1 MAAGM
6 GNGSEHVA
14 PTTSQRLPWSMRTL
28 KWIWIPMVI
37 LPWVPMAIWAQR
49 AVFGGR
55 PRDVPS
61 DVCALVPAD
70 LLARVVPAG
79 KVANVTAQN
88 DGAPTNK
95 AECTVA
101 TDRDQATTTA
111 RATLSISLTRHGDTT
126 LRTSEDHSQ
135 HDFALFKRMRMANES
150 RTRYHVFD
158 LSKLGDS
165 AYLAVEEPTQS
176 QRDEQNSRVEVSVLR
191 NDIELTVRYF
201 ASPTDD
207 ALSSS
212 ATVAVARALM
222 DALK

>member
-1 MAAGM
+1 
-6 GNGSEHVA
+6 
-14 PTTSQRLPWSMRTL
+14 MRTL
-28 KWIWIPMVI
+28 KWIWIPLVI

-49 AVFGGR
+49 SAFAAP
-55 PRDVPS
+55 PRRVPS

-79 KVANVTAQN
+79 KTANVTAEN

-101 TDRDQATTTA
+101 TDRDHATTTA
-111 RATLSISLTRHGDTT
+111 RASLSISLSRHGDGG

-135 HDFALFKRMRMANES
+135 HEFALFKRMRMANES
-150 RTRYHVFD
+150 STRYRVFD

-165 AYLAVEEPTQS
+165 AYLAVEELSQS
-176 QRDEQNSRVEVSVLR
+176 QRDAQNSSVEVSVLR
-191 NDIELTVRYF
+191 KDIELTVRYF

-212 ATVAVARALM
+212 AVVAVARALM
-222 DALK
+222 DVLQ